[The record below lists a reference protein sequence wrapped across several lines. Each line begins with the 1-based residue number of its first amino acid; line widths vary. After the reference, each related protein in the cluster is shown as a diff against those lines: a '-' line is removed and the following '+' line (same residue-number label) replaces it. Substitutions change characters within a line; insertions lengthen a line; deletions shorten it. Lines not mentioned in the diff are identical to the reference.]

1 MTTQTP
7 ASIGPLGTPVDRYDG
22 IAKVTGTATYA
33 GDMHMDGMLV
43 GVIVG
48 ATVPRG
54 RVLTIDTTA
63 AQEAT
68 GIRLVLTHASAPEQA
83 AFGEPWVPARLARP
97 RPVLA
102 GREVRGYDEP
112 VALVVADTFEQAR
125 AGAALVDVRYESSP
139 ADLDFASGLATAYK
153 PDAVNPRY
161 PTDSLVGDFEV
172 GMATAAAT
180 VDATTETPFQRH
192 NPIEPNVALASW
204 DGDRLTIRSAQQ
216 MLGVTRAALAAT
228 LRIAPETIRVISPFI
243 GGGFGSKI
251 NLRPET
257 VLAAIAA
264 RQLGRPVKVT
274 QTRRQMFANTGGRGA
289 IRQRVRLGA
298 TRDGR
303 LTALGHEV
311 WAQTARHEEFA
322 EQVAVTSR
330 SLYSAAA
337 IMTRHRLVRMDVGA
351 GEPMRAPGDT
361 PGLLAIETAVDE
373 MAERLGMDPVALR
386 LANIP
391 TVDPDSGKPFSTH
404 GLAQCLR
411 RGAELFGWSTRSPR
425 MRAQSDG
432 RRLIGCGVASAIRPN
447 YMQAGAARVRLGGNG
462 VATVQIDM
470 TDLGTGTY
478 TILAQIAAEELGLP
492 VTNVIVELGDST
504 FPTTPGSAGSF
515 GAAVAGSA
523 VQSATRALKAAALTA
538 AAGDARSLLSG
549 TTAAEA
555 VFADGSWRRRDG
567 VGETLA
573 QIAARAP
580 HGALEAA
587 GKVEPGAGNASHAQ
601 FSFGAFFAEVGVDR
615 DTGEVRVR
623 RMLGTFA
630 AGRILNPK
638 LARSQLI
645 GGMVWGIGSALHE
658 EAVLDHRTGA
668 FVNRDLAG
676 YHFPAHADIPQIEVA
691 FIDENDQLANPL
703 GSKGIGELGVCGS
716 NAAIANAVTHA
727 TGIRVRQFP
736 ITPDRLVGVLDS

>member
-1 MTTQTP
+1 MTTQTAKSP
-7 ASIGPLGTPVDRYDG
+7 GLLGTPVDRYDG
-22 IAKVTGTATYA
+22 IAKVTGTAIYA
-33 GDMHMDGMLV
+33 GDMHIDGMLV

-48 ATVPRG
+48 ATIPRG
-54 RVLTIDTTA
+54 RVIAIDTTA

-68 GIRLVLTHASAPEQA
+68 GVRLVLTHASAPEQA
-83 AFGEPWVPARLARP
+83 PFGEPWVPARLARP

-102 GREVRGYDEP
+102 DREVRGFDEP

-125 AGAALVDVRYESSP
+125 SAAALVDVRYERTD
-139 ADLDFASGLATAYK
+139 ADLDFAKRLDTAYV

-161 PTDSLVGDFEV
+161 PTDSLVGDFEA
-172 GMATAAAT
+172 GMAAAAAT
-180 VDATTETPFQRH
+180 VDAMTDTPFQRH
-192 NPIEPNVALASW
+192 NPIEPNVALARW
-204 DGDRLTIRSAQQ
+204 EDDQLTVWSAQQ

-228 LRIAPETIRVISPFI
+228 LKIEPEKIRVISPFV

-264 RQLGRPVKVT
+264 RQLSQPVKVT

-298 TRDGR
+298 TKEGR
-303 LTALGHEV
+303 LTALAHEV

-322 EQVAVTSR
+322 EQVAITSR
-330 SLYSAAA
+330 SLYGAAA
-337 IMTRHRLVRMDVGA
+337 IMTRHRLVRLDVGA

-361 PGLLAIETAVDE
+361 PGLLAIETAMDKL
-373 MAERLGMDPVALR
+373 ADRLGLDPVALR

-391 TVDPDSGKPFSTH
+391 AVDPDSGKPFSTH
-404 GLAQCLR
+404 GLAQSLT
-411 RGAELFGWSTRSPR
+411 RGAELFGWSTRDPR
-425 MRAQSDG
+425 SRSRSDG
-432 RRLIGCGVASAIRPN
+432 RWLVGTGVASAIRPN
-447 YMQAGAARVRLGGNG
+447 YMQSGAARVRLGGNG
-462 VATVQIDM
+462 IATVQIDM

-478 TILAQIAAEELGLP
+478 TILAQVAAEELGLP
-492 VTNVIVELGDST
+492 MANVIVELGDT
-504 FPTTPGSAGSF
+504 AFPATPGSAGSF
-515 GAAVAGSA
+515 GAAVSGSA
-523 VQSATRALKAAALTA
+523 VQSAARSLKLAALTA
-538 AAGDARSLLSG
+538 AAGDARSPLNG
-549 TTAAEA
+549 TVAAHA
-555 VFADGSWRRRDG
+555 VFADGGWRRGDG
-567 VGETLA
+567 AGETLA

-580 HGALEAA
+580 QGALEAT
-587 GKVEPGAGNASHAQ
+587 GKVEPGPGNISHAQ

-645 GGMVWGIGSALHE
+645 GGMVWGISSALHE
-658 EAVLDHRTGA
+658 EALLDHRTGA

-676 YHFPAHADIPQIEVA
+676 YHVPVHADIPRIEVT
-691 FIDENDQLANPL
+691 FIDEHDPLANPL
-703 GSKGIGELGVCGS
+703 GSKGIGELGACGS
-716 NAAIANAVTHA
+716 NAAIANAVAHA
-727 TGIRVRQFP
+727 TGVRVRQFP
-736 ITPDRLVGVLDS
+736 ITPDRLVAALAG